1 MINNELLVILLVP
14 LVLGALLGMMVLR
27 AAVDLYN
34 RLVGKDNTSRLI
46 RIPSF
51 SESFVIVFL
60 TILFSEFVAA
70 GLGRLI
76 RMNDNRR
83 FLDSVELQEV
93 ALWIPI
99 SMVVMSVFLRL
110 ILRAS
115 FLRTQLIY
123 AIFFV
128 LMAAVL
134 GAIILPVYLVL
145 FR

>member
-76 RMNDNRR
+76 RMNRR